1 MSEIVLPPLS
11 HLLERELLAPDT
23 RAAEEWLAARRVLIT
38 GAAGSIGSALS
49 RRLARLAPP
58 GLVLLDHHENSL
70 FQLSQRLREGMPE
83 DQPAPTPVLVLADVC
98 DPERI
103 GAVLRRHRPEVVFHL
118 AAYKHVPLG
127 EAQPAAYVANN
138 VLGTWQ
144 LLAAAKETGVETLIY
159 PSTDKAVAPVNSYG
173 ATKRIVERMLRALA
187 AEDGAPRLVAARLV
201 NVLGARGGVIEKFA
215 RQIGEGRPLTVTDPG
230 MTRYWITEREALD
243 YLILAAAQGPSGGVL
258 TLDLGRP
265 VRVVEVARRLW
276 ELLGP
281 AGEPFAPRYIG
292 AYPGERL
299 DEFLVGPDEEARP
312 SGIPQVLAVRERVAS
327 GETPAEIAR
336 LVTELA
342 ALVAADDAAGLRARL
357 GVPFGA
363 PARG

>member
-1 MSEIVLPPLS
+1 MSELALPPLS
-11 HLLERELLAPDT
+11 HLLERALLAPDT
-23 RAAEEWLAARRVLIT
+23 RAAEDFLAARRLLIT

-49 RRLARLAPP
+49 ERLVRLAPP
-58 GLVLLDHHENSL
+58 ALVLLDHHENSL
-70 FQLSQRLREGMPE
+70 FQLSQRLRATRPAGQPE
-83 DQPAPTPVLVLADVC
+83 PTLVLADVR
-98 DPERI
+98 DPERS
-103 GAVLRRHRPEVVFHL
+103 GAVLRRYRPEVVFHL

-138 VLGTWQ
+138 VLGTWH
-144 LLAAAKETGVETLIY
+144 LLMAARETGVEALVY
-159 PSTDKAVAPVNSYG
+159 PSTDKAVAPVNTYG

-187 AEDGAPRLVAARLV
+187 QEAGPRLVAARLV

-243 YLILAAAQGPSGGVL
+243 YLILAAQLGPRGGVL

-281 AGEPFAPRYIG
+281 PGEPFTPRYIG

-299 DEFLVGPDEEARP
+299 DEFLYGPDEEARP
-312 SGIPQVLAVRERVAS
+312 SGIPNVLEVRAPG
-327 GETPAEIAR
+327 GEGPAELAR
-336 LVTELA
+336 LVDELA
-342 ALVAADDAAGLRARL
+342 ALVAADDDAGLRARL
-357 GVPFGA
+357 GVLAGA
-363 PARG
+363 TTRS